1 MPSPTRCA
9 MAFPTPTTAPPCRP
23 DCPPP
28 PYWGPATSLPATD
41 ELVAQLH
48 HRPVIIRV
56 IPAVKHG
63 VVQLQHR
70 GEIKET

>member
-1 MPSPTRCA
+1 
-9 MAFPTPTTAPPCRP
+9 
-23 DCPPP
+23 
-28 PYWGPATSLPATD
+28 
-41 ELVAQLH
+41 VAQLH